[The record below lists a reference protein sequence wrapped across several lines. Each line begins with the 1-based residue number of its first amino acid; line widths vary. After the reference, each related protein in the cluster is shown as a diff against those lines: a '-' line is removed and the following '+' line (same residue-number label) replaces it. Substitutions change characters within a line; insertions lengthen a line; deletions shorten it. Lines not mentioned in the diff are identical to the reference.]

1 MTVDEGVAGV
11 MAAATFMTMP
21 KRSNKQMHS
30 PADESRNNY
39 LSLSFF
45 EVVKSFL
52 RDETE
57 KGGGVIA

>member
-11 MAAATFMTMP
+11 TAATTFMTMP
-21 KRSNKQMHS
+21 SAIREVTSA
-30 PADESRNNY
+30 ADESRKNY

>member
-1 MTVDEGVAGV
+1 MDEEVAGV
-11 MAAATFMTMP
+11 TAAATLMTMP
-21 KRSNKQMHS
+21 SAIREVTS
-30 PADESRNNY
+30 AAVESRNNY
-39 LSLSFF
+39 PSLPFF